1 MKTSRVGT
9 IVGVVFISAL
19 LVLYLVFTAN
29 IAVVLWATGQPI
41 GMAMAVALFILPA
54 IALWAL
60 VRELLFGVRSAVL
73 TRILD
78 SEGALPVDNLPH
90 RPSGRTVREA
100 ADLEFPAYAAAVDAA
115 PNDWRAWFRL
125 GLAYDASGDRRRARS
140 SIRTAISLSRSER
153 AQKSH

>member
-1 MKTSRVGT
+1 MTKSGLRT
-9 IVGVVFISAL
+9 ILGVVFISLL
-19 LVLYLVFTAN
+19 LVLYLVFTVN
-29 IAVVLWATGQPI
+29 IGIALWVTKNAV
-41 GMAMAVALFILPA
+41 GMSMAVALFILPL
-54 IALWAL
+54 IAAWAL
-60 VRELLFGVRSAVL
+60 VRELLFGIRSGQL

-78 SEGALPVDNLPH
+78 AEGGLPVDDLPH

-140 SIRTAISLSRSER
+140 AIRTAIALARP
-153 AQKSH
+153 QKKRP

>member
-1 MKTSRVGT
+1 MKTPRVGT
-9 IVGVVFISAL
+9 IIGVVFISAL

-29 IAVVLWATGQPI
+29 IAIVLWATGTPI
-41 GMAMAVALFILPA
+41 GMAMGVALFILPA
-54 IALWAL
+54 IAIWAL
-60 VRELLFGVRSAVL
+60 ARELIFGMRSAAL
-73 TRILD
+73 TRILE
-78 SEGALPVDNLPH
+78 SEGGLPIDNLPH

-140 SIRTAISLSRSER
+140 AIRTAIYLSRSKR
-153 AQKSH
+153 PATSS